1 MTVGIYTLHWEDDIE
16 KVYVGQSID
25 IHTRYRAHSRLLES
39 GTHSNYKLQDKYNE
53 SKVLPTL
60 SIIEKCV
67 PSSLDD
73 LEIFWTKEL
82 SALTDGLSVV
92 EAGPAGRGLYHSNSK
107 YTKAT
112 ILKVFSLLYRTTITY
127 KAVSVRVGVPIY
139 LVNNIASGCHHL
151 WLNEEYPLQFS
162 QMLLNKPIRQGK
174 NRKSLSIT
182 NKELPNLVSPTG
194 VVYYNIENIAEFCR
208 SVPELAN
215 SAESTR
221 SNIGKVI
228 KGTKPSHK
236 GWKLYIPK

>member
-1 MTVGIYTLHWEDDIE
+1 MTIGIYTLHWEDNIE

-39 GTHSNYKLQDKYNE
+39 GTHSNYKLQDKYNA

-60 SIIEKCV
+60 SIIEECTL
-67 PSSLDD
+67 SSLDT
-73 LEIFWTKEL
+73 LEVFWTKEL
-82 SALTDGLSVV
+82 NALIDGLSIV

-107 YTKAT
+107 YPKAT

-127 KAVSVRVGVPIY
+127 KAVSIRVEVPIY
-139 LVNNIASGCHHL
+139 LVNNIVSGNHHL
-151 WLNEEYPLQFS
+151 WLKEEYPLQYLD
-162 QMLLNKPIRQGK
+162 MLSNKPLRQNK
-174 NRKSLSIT
+174 NRKSLSIS

-194 VVYYNIENIAEFCR
+194 TVYYNIENIAAFCR
-208 SVPELAN
+208 SVPELTN

-221 SNIGKVI
+221 SSIGKVI